1 MESSTTQSLLISLAI
16 IVAVFAGGFFAYQQ
30 GMLDPIIEQ
39 IGVMMFKAKAEAE
52 KKKLQAQGQ
61 KAGQDFVDGKSLT
74 AATMGRKISRDNPT
88 NKPPRQT
95 NSRGTSRRPMWRT
108 ALVLLAD

>member
-61 KAGQDFVDGKSLT
+61 KAGQDFVDDQPKGNKQ
-74 AATMGRKISRDNPT
+74 AAD
-88 NKPPRQT
+88 
-95 NSRGTSRRPMWRT
+95 
-108 ALVLLAD
+108 VADGIGSFGGLKKQL